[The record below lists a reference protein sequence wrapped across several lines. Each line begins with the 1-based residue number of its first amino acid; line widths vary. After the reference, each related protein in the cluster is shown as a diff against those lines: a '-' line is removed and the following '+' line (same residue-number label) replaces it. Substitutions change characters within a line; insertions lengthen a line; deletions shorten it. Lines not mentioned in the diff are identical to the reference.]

1 MRVSDGI
8 FVSRPYLSLENIFS
22 RPPACISAPPSLP
35 LSAAAVT
42 AGVGTNA
49 IGGGAGVSPSAHPH
63 QGSLASTVTLSL
75 FVLLSASFIAV

>member
-49 IGGGAGVSPSAHPH
+49 IAGVGTNTPLP
-63 QGSLASTVTLSL
+63 QGSLASTVNASL
-75 FVLLSASFIAV
+75 VLLLSAGLILV